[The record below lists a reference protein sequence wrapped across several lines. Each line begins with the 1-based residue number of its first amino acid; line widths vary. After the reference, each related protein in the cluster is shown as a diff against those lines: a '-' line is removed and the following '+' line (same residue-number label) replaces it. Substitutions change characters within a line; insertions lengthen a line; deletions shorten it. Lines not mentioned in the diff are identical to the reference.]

1 MALGPKIGA
10 VVAAVASAT
19 LLLSSCGG
27 GSGDEE
33 VAADAAD
40 SSGET
45 ASGSG
50 AEIPSVESG
59 EPQLPVKFAGDDGV
73 DVEVDNLDSV
83 FVLDDATMEIMDA
96 LGLADNIGIAPEDTG
111 VEDIAAHAEHR
122 VTATGSRDMTVEGVV
137 SMDPT
142 LVIGTNMAR
151 HDEIIEKLQDA
162 EVDSTLI
169 DLAQSP
175 PEKIRKTGELLGVP
189 DAGAELGKQ
198 VEGQLDEAETVASGI
213 NEDERPRVM
222 VLSSSGAGDSG
233 ATTAAGSGVS
243 ADTIIT
249 GAGGINT
256 GAEAGLERY
265 SSVTAEGLVSAA
277 PEVIVV
283 AESELE
289 TLGGAEGIWDEVSG
303 LSSTPAAEDQRLIVM
318 DDMQL
323 KGGGVSAGVG
333 TLNLQHALFGE
344 S

>member
-1 MALGPKIGA
+1 MALGPKAGA
-10 VVAAVASAT
+10 VMAAVASAT

-27 GSGDEE
+27 GSEGGN
-33 VAADAAD
+33 VAADTAG
-40 SSGET
+40 SSGEI
-45 ASGSG
+45 ASGGG
-50 AEIPSVESG
+50 AEVPTVKTG
-59 EPQLPVKFAGDDGV
+59 EPQLPVKFTGDDGV
-73 DVEVDNLDSV
+73 DIEVDSVDSV
-83 FVLDDATMEIMDA
+83 FVLDDATMEIMGA
-96 LGLADNIGIAPEDTG
+96 LGLADKVGIAPEKTG
-111 VEDIAAHAEHR
+111 IEDIASHAEHR
-122 VTATGSRDMTVEGVV
+122 VKATGSGDMTVEGVV

-151 HDEIIEKLQDA
+151 HAEIIEKLQDA

-189 DAGAELGKQ
+189 EAGAELGEK
-198 VEGQLDEAETVASGI
+198 VAAQLDEAEKVAS
-213 NEDERPRVM
+213 EVKDEERPRVM

-243 ADTIIT
+243 ADTIVT

-265 SSVTAEGLVSAA
+265 SSVTAEGLVAAA

-283 AESELE
+283 AKSELE

-303 LSSTPAAEDQRLIVM
+303 LSGTPAAEDERLIVM

-333 TLNLQHALFGE
+333 TLNLQDALFDA